1 MQKALHIEEAFHLP
15 MGGKSAGVPCAGRKL
30 YLRRSEPMHRHVR
43 EDKRGFI
50 KKGTFK
56 SAFSL
61 GGGFKAHLT
70 HEH

>member
-50 KKGTFK
+50 KK
-56 SAFSL
+56 
-61 GGGFKAHLT
+61 AHSNLRFPWEVDLR
-70 HEH
+70 HI